1 MSDHEQALRRE
12 LKAALQATEPAATPS
27 FKGVWAA
34 AQEPRQQP
42 AAAYS
47 GWAESIA
54 AGAAV
59 ASVVA
64 MGILI
69 AINAGRSGHD
79 QMRDTALYAR
89 LINQTTWTSPT
100 DVLLDTAARYPLAGL
115 PELPAVNTNP
125 SLEFLL

>member
-1 MSDHEQALRRE
+1 MSDQEQALRRE
-12 LKAALQATEPAATPS
+12 LKAALQANEPAATPS
-27 FKGVWAA
+27 FKGLWAA
-34 AQEPRQQP
+34 AQELRERP
-42 AAAYS
+42 AAASS
-47 GWAESIA
+47 GWAESFA

-64 MGILI
+64 IGLLI
-69 AINAGRSGHD
+69 TANVRKTSD
-79 QMRDTALYAR
+79 DPLPDTALYAR

-100 DVLLDTAARYPLAGL
+100 DVLLDSAARYPLAGL

>member
-1 MSDHEQALRRE
+1 MSDPEQALRRE
-12 LKAALQATEPAATPS
+12 LKAALQANEPAATPS
-27 FKGVWAA
+27 FKGLWAA
-34 AQEPRQQP
+34 AQELRERPTP
-42 AAAYS
+42 ALS
-47 GWAESIA
+47 GWAESFA

-64 MGILI
+64 IGILV
-69 AINAGRSGHD
+69 AVNAGKSGRD
-79 QMRDTALYAR
+79 EMRDTALYAR